1 MKTVL
6 RLGVA
11 EQYTRN
17 MTMGQPTQQHTDV
30 KIMLQL
36 SELYLRRSSIE
47 YQGQS
52 ESSTKGQSHATSYRF
67 ASQSIRTYG
76 VLVEVILL

>member
-1 MKTVL
+1 
-6 RLGVA
+6 
-11 EQYTRN
+11 
-17 MTMGQPTQQHTDV
+17 MTIGQPIQQHTDV

-36 SELYLRRSSIE
+36 SELYLRRSSID

-52 ESSTKGQSHATSYRF
+52 KSSTKGQSHATSYRF

-76 VLVEVILL
+76 VLVEVICYEHLHLSREEAKDVTTF